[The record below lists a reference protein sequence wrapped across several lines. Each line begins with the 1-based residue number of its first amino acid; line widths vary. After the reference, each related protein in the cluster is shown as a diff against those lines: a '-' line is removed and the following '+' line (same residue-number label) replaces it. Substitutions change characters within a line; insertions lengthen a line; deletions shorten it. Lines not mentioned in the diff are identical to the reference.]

1 MSVSILEMFG
11 FNKGAGSESGS
22 SADNETVRKI
32 AEALD
37 HMNPADARFLAAFAY
52 ILSRVAAADLH
63 VSEDEIR
70 AMEGIV
76 RKWGGLDDERARLV
90 VDIAKSRNTL
100 FGATDNF
107 LVTREFNDIASRE
120 QKIGLLHCLFAVS
133 AADSSITTTE
143 SNVIRQVADELKLD
157 HRDYAD
163 ARSAFRGYLEVLKR
177 PDRSGDAG

>member
-11 FNKGAGSESGS
+11 FRKGSGPDQGSA
-22 SADNETVRKI
+22 ADNDTVRKI

-37 HMNPADARFLAAFAY
+37 HMNPDDARFLAAFAY
-52 ILSRVAAADLH
+52 ILSRAAAADLH
-63 VSEDEIR
+63 VSDQEIA

-76 RKWGGLDDERARLV
+76 RKWGGLDAERAALV

-120 QKIGLLHCLFAVS
+120 QKIGLLHCLFAVT
-133 AADSSITTTE
+133 AADHSITTTE
-143 SNVIRQVADELKLD
+143 SNVLRQIADELKLD

-163 ARSAFRGYLEVLKR
+163 ARSAFRDYLEVLK
-177 PDRSGDAG
+177 PPGSSDGAG